1 MHAHSYG
8 VSRSLCLALFR
19 SSSVCDSLAHALS
32 LFLSLS
38 ADNIAIVAA
47 VGFVPCAGPLRD
59 DATVRTTRAWT
70 PRTFAN
76 GVSALFCIVYLPLG
90 ELCDVAAH
98 ARARGRPL
106 LSRTKFTRCCISA
119 QDCAHGKY
127 ENGHHS
133 CFWYARNGTKNLDNA
148 HACCAAGLRTRWH
161 RLRGRGRNQNHE
173 RGRGAPRRPEAASR
187 YPHSCG
193 GSLSHP
199 SPLHHLLSPCPALR
213 ISRVT
218 HVMEVGC
225 RWVRSLVR
233 SLSLFGKRGALVEF
247 QGLRFRLYKRKR

>member
-38 ADNIAIVAA
+38 ADIIAIVAA

-76 GVSALFCIVYLPLG
+76 GASALFCIVYLPLG

-148 HACCAAGLRTRWH
+148 HACCAAGLRTR
-161 RLRGRGRNQNHE
+161 
-173 RGRGAPRRPEAASR
+173 
-187 YPHSCG
+187 
-193 GSLSHP
+193 
-199 SPLHHLLSPCPALR
+199 
-213 ISRVT
+213 
-218 HVMEVGC
+218 
-225 RWVRSLVR
+225 
-233 SLSLFGKRGALVEF
+233 
-247 QGLRFRLYKRKR
+247 